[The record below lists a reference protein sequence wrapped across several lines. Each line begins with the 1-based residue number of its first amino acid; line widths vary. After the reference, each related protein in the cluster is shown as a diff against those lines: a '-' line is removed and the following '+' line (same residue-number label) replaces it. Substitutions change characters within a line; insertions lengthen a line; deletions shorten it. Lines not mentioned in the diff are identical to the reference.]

1 MAGRAES
8 VVIASGSS
16 SIRTTLVGLALALPA
31 AAQSPLPKLPKA
43 EASKLREL
51 LTDALAGEDKAEK
64 QLATSAK
71 SWGGKYDHDSLLA
84 ALREGPLLSKGDPK
98 PRGKGK
104 NAEPFETFETVLTG
118 LTFTVGKDTFGYA
131 VDIPKG
137 YDPTRPAPVVLDPGH
152 GSGADDDQKGKAGF
166 LEFYRR
172 LAGEGGLD
180 KALVVRTEI
189 IEQIGADGLKGA
201 RPEDEV
207 SAVFD
212 AFFKDL
218 CSRFA
223 VDLDRVWV
231 SGISQTGFWSWQ
243 LGLTRPDR
251 LAGIAPMGAVSW
263 SADNYL
269 PNLSNLSIWVA
280 HGDQDSVC
288 KIEGPRSTT
297 RALTEL
303 GVRLLYKEVAGG
315 KHDYSTWQFLGEG
328 LQWLAERPR
337 DPYPKKLG
345 RNLQTLRQPWCYWI
359 RVDELKREGTG
370 AANQKPTAKLSA
382 EIVGQEVRISAEGVS
397 KLTLCLSRELV
408 DLSQPVKVVC
418 NDKTKF
424 ERVLAPDFAL
434 SVQLALEKCDWR
446 GVFETAVE
454 LQP

>member
-1 MAGRAES
+1 MVASARGAAHCTLAA
-8 VVIASGSS
+8 VV
-16 SIRTTLVGLALALPA
+16 LALPA
-31 AAQSPLPKLPKA
+31 AAQAPLPKFPKA

-51 LTDALAGEDKAEK
+51 LTGALAGEDKAAK

-71 SWGGKYDHDSLLA
+71 SWSAKYDHDSLLA
-84 ALREGPLLSKGDPK
+84 ALREGPLLPKGEPK

-137 YDPTRPAPVVLDPGH
+137 YDPTRPAPVLLDPGH
-152 GSGADDDQKGKAGF
+152 GSGADDDQEGKAGF

-251 LAGIAPMGAVSW
+251 FAGIAPMGAVSW

-280 HGDQDSVC
+280 HGDQDSTC
-288 KIEGPRSTT
+288 KVEGPRSTT

-303 GVRLLYKEVAGG
+303 GARLLYKEVAGG
-315 KHDYSTWQFLGEG
+315 RHDYSTWQFLGEG

-337 DPYPKKLG
+337 DPYPKKLV

-382 EIVGQEVRISAEGVS
+382 EIVDQEVRITSEGVE
-397 KLTLCLSRELV
+397 KLTVCLSRELV
-408 DLSQPVKVVC
+408 DLAKPVKLVC
-418 NDKTKF
+418 NGATKF
-424 ERVLAPDFAL
+424 ERVLERDFVRA
-434 SVQLALEKCDWR
+434 VELALEKCDWR
-446 GVFETAVE
+446 GLFDVAVE
-454 LQP
+454 LKL